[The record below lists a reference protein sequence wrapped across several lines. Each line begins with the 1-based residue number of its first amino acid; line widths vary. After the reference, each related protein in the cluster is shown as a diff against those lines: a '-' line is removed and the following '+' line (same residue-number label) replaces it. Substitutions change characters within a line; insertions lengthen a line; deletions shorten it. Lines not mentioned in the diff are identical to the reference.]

1 MEGDIMQ
8 SQAWN
13 DLYLTRLAQYYDV
26 VRTANFLLLG
36 TVAIIL
42 FANTAGAELAIAVLV
57 VGAGLYGILGGDR
70 ALSNLTALRTDMDK
84 EGRDTNWGKSLQSA
98 PLTVFRA
105 LHGIIHAAIVA
116 TQLMLLFGAQAT

>member
-26 VRTANFLLLG
+26 TRTANFLLLG

-57 VGAGLYGILGGDR
+57 VGAGLYAILGGDR
-70 ALSNLTALRTDMDK
+70 ALSNLTALRADMDK
-84 EGRDTNWGKSLQSA
+84 EGRDTNWGKSLQAA
-98 PLTVFRA
+98 PLPVFRA
-105 LHGIIHAAIVA
+105 ISGIIYAAIVA
-116 TQLMLLFGAQAT
+116 TQLMLLYGEQAT

>member
-1 MEGDIMQ
+1 MQ

-13 DLYLTRLAQYYDV
+13 DLYLTRLAQYYDAT
-26 VRTANFLLLG
+26 RTANFLLLG

-57 VGAGLYGILGGDR
+57 VGTGLYAILGGDR
-70 ALSNLTALRTDMDK
+70 ALSNLTALRADMDK
-84 EGRDTNWGKSLQSA
+84 EDRDTNWGKSLQAA

-105 LHGIIHAAIVA
+105 ISGIIHAAIVA

>member
-1 MEGDIMQ
+1 MQ

-57 VGAGLYGILGGDR
+57 VGAGLLGILGGDR

-98 PLTVFRA
+98 PLTVCRG
-105 LHGIIHAAIVA
+105 LHGSIHAAIVG

>member
-1 MEGDIMQ
+1 MQ

-26 VRTANFLLLG
+26 TRTANFLLLG

-57 VGAGLYGILGGDR
+57 VGTGLYAILGGDR
-70 ALSNLTALRTDMDK
+70 ALSNLTALRADMDK
-84 EGRDTNWGKSLQSA
+84 EGRDTNWGKSLQAA
-98 PLTVFRA
+98 PLSVFRA
-105 LHGIIHAAIVA
+105 ISGIIYAAIVA
-116 TQLMLLFGAQAT
+116 TQLMLLFGTQAT